1 MAAGDIILSGGTTIT
16 AAEIQQIAAEVKKE
30 LAAESKELSQFE
42 EVTSLA
48 NVSSLPGIQ
57 QSGATMKLVRV
68 ALEVLKG
75 VDGKDVEL
83 TASSTAIQ
91 WRYVGESAW
100 KTLVELSLLKG
111 NKGDKG
117 DKGDTGEKGDT
128 GATGATG
135 AQGEPGE
142 KVMLRKGTSGIEWK
156 YEGDGSW
163 QTLVPM
169 ADLSFTFDELTEEQK
184 QEISRQPILGTVEA
198 TKGDTPSGSFT
209 SDGTDE
215 HGNPKYKLNLVLPKG
230 DKGDKGE
237 PPVIEQGTVTTG
249 NPGTQASVEV
259 VPNGQ
264 TEQGNP
270 KYILNFTIPK
280 GDPGK
285 DGEGAGNVYVVET
298 GLQSGKKYL
307 FQPGANN
314 SANGTFVEYTE
325 PEQVQPDWN
334 ATEGKG
340 AILNKPSIL
349 PDAPKDGK
357 QYARKDGAWA
367 EVEAGDELS
376 KEAIEQAL
384 TGNITTHRH
393 DTTYQETTFETDVW
407 DGTSIS
413 TSLQGSGTKDDPYL
427 IQSCAD
433 WLHLYTNGAGQYNV
447 YELDELET
455 ITEFKPVFKIVKN
468 LDFGGRNI
476 PEANTN
482 SAIYACEIDGNDA
495 KFSNFEPSGNT
506 GILPTAKYSFL
517 HNFAIDGFETIIN
530 ASDGSE
536 VIANIFSIN
545 DAYSTIIN
553 CSVKG
558 RISINGDI
566 SEDTSYICILKAGG
580 YMDIANQNMSNKIL
594 DYINNN
600 GDYYGIDITLNDNT
614 VKSNGAKMALVLTS
628 YYSIHAANIYC
639 STKLDEYTVQEG
651 GGPIFSKDTN
661 VAYMCVGVYP
671 GKLYTNS
678 EGSNTIFIQS
688 SEGQISEF
696 HGTPKS
702 LTEMQSESFVEEL
715 NSLLPKPAFKKDPEG
730 GTPVLAQF
738 GGIKYDG
745 YVKQSEFEA
754 FKAKLSVE
762 TPAEGSPFVDIT
774 LTTSQFP
781 TDGAVIEL
789 NTEQYNTIKS
799 GLLNGKILRVKA
811 VCGIF
816 FGSTTTIIPT
826 DYGSEEVIPENSIPA
841 VLIWATNPSEG
852 IGGGAPISAV
862 QFTVYFSKDPN
873 ESGNYEATFYEMKG
887 NFVLSEEIDTIKKLT
902 QSEYDGLSSKDSK
915 TLYVIVG

>member
-566 SEDTSYICILKAGG
+566 SEDTSYICILNAGG
-580 YMDIANQNMSNKIL
+580 YMGIANQNMSNKIL

-887 NFVLSEEIDTIKKLT
+887 NFVLSEEIDTIKNSHSPSMTDFLLK
-902 QSEYDGLSSKDSK
+902 
-915 TLYVIVG
+915 IVKPFM